1 MTSNPLKLERF
12 SLNSF
17 FSICSLASRGYLT
30 KIVTLFFLVILL
42 NITSLSLTIANA
54 EEGGYWTQNVNVF
67 NLSCTDGDVDC
78 WIDERNVLE
87 KLPLVEYAPL
97 IPSEVKKKYHICVSF
112 PHLKDSYWV
121 GVAYG
126 IISEG
131 KRLKQKI
138 TLFEAGGYTNL
149 ATQLNQVDDCI
160 TNKGEALIIGPISS
174 NGNAKQIDMIRAKGI
189 PVVVL
194 VTGINTEVDANSLQ
208 SFIHMGYTSC
218 KWVADQEQFND
229 KKTNIV
235 WFPGPPGAGWSI
247 ASHQGCLSA
256 LEGSNIRILETN
268 WGDTGKAIQLQL
280 VEETLQ
286 NLASGPEPEFKYI
299 VGTGTTIEAAV
310 GALRARKLAN
320 KIKLVATYYTPGID
334 MFIKRG
340 LISMAPSDQMISQA
354 TIAVDQAVRLLE
366 GKKMATL
373 GRPEF
378 NDTGRITEHVQQ
390 QILIV
395 TPDIS
400 DEFNS
405 STTLAPKGWSPVF
418 SVD

>member
-1 MTSNPLKLERF
+1 MATKLLRLLCFMFNICIFINYKHCHKNLKK
-12 SLNSF
+12 
-17 FSICSLASRGYLT
+17 ILT
-30 KIVTLFFLVILL
+30 PFFLVTFL
-42 NITSLSLTIANA
+42 NIPILSLNIAHA
-54 EEGGYWTQNVNVF
+54 DEENYWKQNVNVF

-78 WIDERNVLE
+78 WIDERNALE

-97 IPSEVKKKYHICVSF
+97 IASEVKNKYHICVSF

>member
-1 MTSNPLKLERF
+1 MTTYPLKLERF
-12 SLNSF
+12 SLNSL
-17 FSICSLASRGYLT
+17 FSICYLVSRGYLT

-54 EEGGYWTQNVNVF
+54 EEGDYWTQNVNVF

-78 WIDERNVLE
+78 WIDERNALE

-97 IPSEVKKKYHICVSF
+97 IASEVKNKYHICVSF

-218 KWVADQEQFND
+218 K
-229 KKTNIV
+229 
-235 WFPGPPGAGWSI
+235 
-247 ASHQGCLSA
+247 
-256 LEGSNIRILETN
+256 
-268 WGDTGKAIQLQL
+268 
-280 VEETLQ
+280 
-286 NLASGPEPEFKYI
+286 
-299 VGTGTTIEAAV
+299 
-310 GALRARKLAN
+310 
-320 KIKLVATYYTPGID
+320 
-334 MFIKRG
+334 
-340 LISMAPSDQMISQA
+340 
-354 TIAVDQAVRLLE
+354 
-366 GKKMATL
+366 
-373 GRPEF
+373 
-378 NDTGRITEHVQQ
+378 
-390 QILIV
+390 
-395 TPDIS
+395 
-400 DEFNS
+400 
-405 STTLAPKGWSPVF
+405 
-418 SVD
+418 

>member
-1 MTSNPLKLERF
+1 MTSNPLKLEPF

-17 FSICSLASRGYLT
+17 FSIYYLASRGYLT
-30 KIVTLFFLVILL
+30 KVVTLFFVVMLVNL
-42 NITSLSLTIANA
+42 TSLILTIANA
-54 EEGGYWTQNVNVF
+54 EEGDYWTQNVNVF

-78 WIDERNVLE
+78 WIDERNALE

-97 IPSEVKKKYHICVSF
+97 IASEVKNKYHICISF

-218 KWVADQEQFND
+218 KWVANQEQFNEE
-229 KKTNIV
+229 KTNIV

-280 VEETLQ
+280 VEETLL
-286 NLASGPEPEFKYI
+286 NHTSGSEPDFKYI

-310 GALRARKLAN
+310 GALRARKLGN
-320 KIKLVATYYTPGID
+320 KINLVSTYYTPGID

-366 GKKMATL
+366 GKNMATS

-378 NDTGRITEHVQQ
+378 NNTGRITEHVQQ

-400 DEFNS
+400 DQFNS
-405 STTLAPKGWSPVF
+405 STTLAPKGWSPIF

>member
-1 MTSNPLKLERF
+1 MFYKLLQSQLRIATLGLIII
-12 SLNSF
+12 LNAPNVVYAYDGS
-17 FSICSLASRGYLT
+17 
-30 KIVTLFFLVILL
+30 
-42 NITSLSLTIANA
+42 
-54 EEGGYWTQNVNVF
+54 YWAQNVNVF
-67 NLSCTDGDVDC
+67 NVSCTDGDVDC
-78 WIDERNVLE
+78 WVDERNALNT
-87 KLPLVEYAPL
+87 LPLVMYEPL
-97 IPSEVKKKYHICVSF
+97 KLSEVNKKHHICVSF

-149 ATQLNQVDDCI
+149 ATQLNQVDDCL
-160 TNKGEALIIGPISS
+160 NNNGDALIIGPISS
-174 NGNAKQIDMIRAKGI
+174 NGNAKQIELIREKGI
-189 PVVVL
+189 PVVIII
-194 VTGINTEVDANSLQ
+194 TGINTEVDANSLQ
-208 SFIHMGYTSC
+208 SFVNMGYTSC
-218 KWVADQEQFND
+218 KWVADQEKLN
-229 KKTNIV
+229 KEKTNIV

-247 ASHQGCLSA
+247 ASHEGCLSA
-256 LEGSNIRILETN
+256 LEDTNIRILETN

-280 VEETLQ
+280 VEETLL
-286 NLASGPEPEFKYI
+286 NHASGSEPDFKYI

-310 GALRARKLAN
+310 GALRAKKLSN
-320 KIKLVATYYTPGID
+320 KIKLVSTYYTPGID
-334 MFIKRG
+334 MFIKRS

-354 TIAVDQAVRLLE
+354 IIAVDQTVRLLE

-378 NDTGRITEHVQQ
+378 NNTGRITEHVQQ
-390 QILIV
+390 EILIV
-395 TPDIS
+395 TPKTYDKF
-400 DEFNS
+400 DS